1 MKKYE
6 EKIKRL
12 IERWSHKQLKYK
24 RDNNPTENI
33 IKRSEPK
40 HDEETIEEPAKR
52 IQILDKCNVLVV
64 GGGPA
69 GICAALAAKRTD
81 PTKRVILMERYGCFG
96 GCITQ
101 VGMETLRWYKYEG
114 CTDSTG
120 IGIEMERLAAE
131 MGGTT
136 KWPYND
142 SHCLDADY
150 FKIVADNLI
159 ETSGIVPILHCFA
172 VETIIENSKIK
183 AVITESKSG
192 RQAILTDFVIDCT
205 GDADIAHLAGVE
217 TVKTS
222 KEEMMG
228 TTTVFSV
235 AGVEI
240 QKFKEY
246 TEQNPKQ
253 YKHWSATDNDDWKQE
268 TTGKEDHLPTPFL
281 DEEFKRAKQQGI
293 IENCD
298 NLSGSWS
305 ALSYAG
311 EATNLNLVHMK
322 EIDGT
327 NVKDLTKAE
336 MKGRRETLNAIMAL
350 KGTVSGFENAK
361 LRNFGMTLGVR
372 DTRKLVGRH
381 KLTGKEATSQF
392 KCDDS
397 IGIFP
402 EFLDGY
408 NVLILPSTGR
418 YFQVP
423 LGCCIP
429 KDSKEVSNL
438 LVAGRCVS
446 TDKLG
451 HTAMRNMIACCVTGQ
466 GCGISAIIHN
476 NLGCFDIKTIQEEL
490 KRQGVRLS

>member
-1 MKKYE
+1 MKDYE

-12 IERWSHKQLKYK
+12 LDRWSQKQLKYNRK
-24 RDNNPTENI
+24 NNVTENI

-52 IQILDKCNVLVV
+52 IPILDRCDVLVV

-69 GICAALAAKRTD
+69 GISAALAAKRTD
-81 PTKRVILMERYGCFG
+81 PTKRVILMERYGCLG
-96 GCITQ
+96 GNILI
-101 VGMETLRWYKYEG
+101 METLQWFKYEG
-114 CTDSTG
+114 CVDTSG
-120 IGIEMERLAAE
+120 IGVEMERIAIQ

-136 KWPYND
+136 KWPYNN
-142 SHCLDADY
+142 SRCLDGEF
-150 FKIVADNLI
+150 FKIVADHLI
-159 ETSGIVPILHCFA
+159 EQAGVVPILHCLA
-172 VETIIENSKIK
+172 VETIIENNRIK
-183 AVITESKSG
+183 GVITESKSG

-205 GDADIAHLAGVE
+205 GDADIAYLAGVE
-217 TVKTS
+217 TVKTNR
-222 KEEMMG
+222 EEMMG

-235 AGVEI
+235 AGVDI
-240 QKFKEY
+240 DKFKEY

-253 YKHWSATDNDDWKQE
+253 YRHWSDSENAEWSQE

-293 IENCD
+293 IESCD
-298 NLSGSWS
+298 NLGGSWS

-327 NVKDLTKAE
+327 NVKDLTRAE

-372 DTRKLVGRH
+372 DTRKLIGRH

-408 NVLILPSTGR
+408 SVLILPTNGR

-451 HTAMRNMIACCVTGQ
+451 HTAMRNMMACCVTGQ
-466 GCGISAIIHN
+466 GCGVASVIYN
-476 NLGCFDIKTIQEEL
+476 KLGKFDIEKIQEEL
-490 KRQGVRLS
+490 LRQGVRIE